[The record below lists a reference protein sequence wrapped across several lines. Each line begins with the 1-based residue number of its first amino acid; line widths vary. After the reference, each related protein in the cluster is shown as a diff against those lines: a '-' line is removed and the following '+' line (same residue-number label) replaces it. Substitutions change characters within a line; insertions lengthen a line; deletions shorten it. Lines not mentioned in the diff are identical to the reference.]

1 MYQCTRDLVYQCT
14 RDLVTELAVLYHI
27 TVELTHKKTKKK
39 SSQGIYEGLDWL
51 AQNLPQKAA

>member
-1 MYQCTRDLVYQCT
+1 VYQCT